1 MDSCQAPL
9 SMGFSR
15 QEYWS
20 ALGPR
25 CHKDICEE
33 KGDLPEKVFNA
44 DENALFWGKKKC
56 HEGHSLVKKRSKL
69 QDLRLILWF
78 CTNSVRFMIREVLI
92 YRAANPEPVV
102 ILLVDFPVNIG
113 YLYLS
118 LWGVKCFQLHV
129 GWAESHCSR
138 DKMKVEGPVLANHVF
153 KLYSKTYLEKAA
165 VLKKNK

>member
-1 MDSCQAPL
+1 MDGCQAPL

-33 KGDLPEKVFNA
+33 KDLPEQVFNA
-44 DENALFWGKKKC
+44 DESALFWGKKC
-56 HEGHSLVKKRSKL
+56 HEGHSHSLVRKRSKL

-78 CTNSVRFMIREVLI
+78 CTHAVRFMIRTVLI
-92 YRAANPEPVV
+92 YRVANPEPMV
-102 ILLVDFPVNIG
+102 ILLVGFLVNIG
-113 YLYLS
+113 YLYLG
-118 LWGVKCFQLHV
+118 LWGVKHFQLHG

-138 DKMKVEGPVLANHVF
+138 DKTKVEGPVLANHALVF
-153 KLYSKTYLEKAA
+153 F
-165 VLKKNK
+165 

>member
-1 MDSCQAPL
+1 MQMKMPYS
-9 SMGFSR
+9 G
-15 QEYWS
+15 
-20 ALGPR
+20 
-25 CHKDICEE
+25 
-33 KGDLPEKVFNA
+33 
-44 DENALFWGKKKC
+44 GKKKC